1 MFRTFKVLCL
11 VFGLVLVGSVV
22 AREELYAVCSVLI
35 SWTVVGSTYRS
46 KLLVSK
52 RTGPVIMEVCGFLP
66 TQHAGAQKN
75 RRTNFNDT
83 TRTNHKG
90 PTQH

>member
-1 MFRTFKVLCL
+1 MFRTLKVLCL

-52 RTGPVIMEVCGFLP
+52 RTRSCNYGGLWVPADSARQRPRKQANKL
-66 TQHAGAQKN
+66 
-75 RRTNFNDT
+75 
-83 TRTNHKG
+83 
-90 PTQH
+90 